1 MKAKSIVS
9 LVVTLG
15 LLTVPSLVFAQG
27 FDTVLTPCQGV
38 QGGSDVVG
46 AIRNIVNAL
55 LVLIAIIAV
64 IFVIIGGV
72 RYITSSGDEDA
83 SAAAKN
89 TIIFALVGLVIIGL
103 SIVIVNFIL
112 NAMAP

>member
-1 MKAKSIVS
+1 MKVKS
-9 LVVTLG
+9 LVSAVITLG
-15 LLTVPSLVFAQG
+15 LLAVPTLVFAQG
-27 FDTVLTPCQGV
+27 FDTVLSPFEGV
-38 QGGSDVVG
+38 QGGSDIVG

-55 LVLIAIIAV
+55 LILVAIIAV

-112 NAMAP
+112 AAVSS

>member
-1 MKAKSIVS
+1 MKVKS
-9 LVVTLG
+9 LVSAVVALG
-15 LLTVPSLVFAQG
+15 LLTVPTLAFAQG
-27 FDTVLTPCQGV
+27 FDTVLSPFEGV

-89 TIIFALVGLVIIGL
+89 TILYALVGLVIIGL
-103 SIVIVNFIL
+103 SIVLVNFIL
-112 NAMAP
+112 AAVSS